1 MHGFLFWFVF
11 ILVECLAGDTLCETD
26 HIGFEAIAQLHSQ
39 IDDDQ
44 DGIIDRPES
53 AGVSI
58 LSVQCEL
65 QFPLINSDS
74 PSPTCTD
81 SFICQASKLIALTLG
96 FVKLQARCVK
106 KIRIST
112 SLEDSSVGRLFICHF
127 SL

>member
-65 QFPLINSDS
+65 QFPLINSDNMY
-74 PSPTCTD
+74 

-106 KIRIST
+106 KIRIFT
-112 SLEDSSVGRLFICHF
+112 SLEDSSVGRLFICHV

>member
-65 QFPLINSDS
+65 QFPLINSQHVLVYL
-74 PSPTCTD
+74 P
-81 SFICQASKLIALTLG
+81 G
-96 FVKLQARCVK
+96 
-106 KIRIST
+106 
-112 SLEDSSVGRLFICHF
+112 LETYCSNVRFC
-127 SL
+127 